1 MIKSINK
8 KKITVIIFFVLACIF
23 TVKNIY
29 AEEKQNN
36 VFGGFSVEGVPNSNQ
51 IDKNSGYFFL
61 KEKPGQ
67 QDTIKI
73 KLINSSNQNKT
84 LCIKIVDANTNSN
97 GIIDYSGKIAND
109 STLKI
114 PLTSIV
120 KSKVKEIELPKN
132 STQET
137 ELKINMP
144 NKPINGVILG
154 GVVVSEKKDKK
165 NQDTGIVGNDYCYT
179 IGIVLTNEDK
189 VNLFKNI
196 SVTLENVIADLSSG
210 KKVVQADILNPNPY
224 IFSKAQVKGAVYSED
239 GTKKI
244 KENSMDN
251 VSIAPYSCLPFQ
263 IDWGK
268 EDLKPGKYL
277 FKGTVK
283 TAENTWNFERK
294 FDIAGDKAKEINKQ
308 SVFKVFL
315 ANWFKY
321 SSVFLIILIIL
332 GTIYIYRRKYNTK
345 NNRSEK

>member
-1 MIKSINK
+1 MNRVINK
-8 KKITVIIFFVLACIF
+8 KNILMIIFLVI
-23 TVKNIY
+23 TSITISIKVS
-29 AEEKQNN
+29 AEEKQN
-36 VFGGFSVEGVPNSNQ
+36 FGGFSVEGIPNPRQ
-51 IDKNSGYFFL
+51 IDKNSGYFYL
-61 KEKPGQ
+61 SEKPGSK
-67 QDTIKI
+67 DSIKI
-73 KLINSSNQNKT
+73 KLINNSNKDK
-84 LCIKIVDANTNSN
+84 LLIIKVVDANTNSN
-97 GIIDYSGKIAND
+97 GIVDYSGTLKNNT
-109 STLKI
+109 SLKI

-120 KSKVKEIELPKN
+120 KSTQKEVSISKNSSKEITLD
-132 STQET
+132 
-137 ELKINMP
+137 INMP
-144 NKPINGVILG
+144 AHNVQGVILG
-154 GVVVSEKKDKK
+154 GVVVSEKIDDKEK
-165 NQDTGIVGNDYCYT
+165 NQNIVSNDYCYT

-189 VNLFKNI
+189 VNLFKNV
-196 SVTLENVIADLSSG
+196 SVTLENVIPNLASG
-210 KKVVQADILNPNPY
+210 KKVVQANILNPNPY

-308 SVFKVFL
+308 SVFKVIL
-315 ANWFKY
+315 PNWFKY

>member
-1 MIKSINK
+1 MYRNITKILMITLFVISNLVSFNTVSAEDNK
-8 KKITVIIFFVLACIF
+8 NKT
-23 TVKNIY
+23 
-29 AEEKQNN
+29 
-36 VFGGFSVEGVPNSNQ
+36 FGGFSIEGIKKENQ
-51 IDKNSGYFFL
+51 IDKNSGYFYL
-61 KEKPGQ
+61 KENPDSK
-67 QDTIKI
+67 DKINI
-73 KLINSSNQNKT
+73 KLMNSSNQDKT
-84 LCIKIVDANTNSN
+84 LDIKIVNANTNSN
-97 GIIDYSGKIAND
+97 GIIDYSGKLKDD
-109 STLKI
+109 SSLRI
-114 PLTSIV
+114 PLTSLV
-120 KSKVKEIELPKN
+120 KTTKNQVVVPKN
-132 STQET
+132 STAET
-137 ELKINMP
+137 TLNIDMP
-144 NKPINGVILG
+144 ATPINGVVVG
-154 GVVVSEKKDKK
+154 GVVVSEKKKDKEPNK
-165 NQDTGIVGNDYCYT
+165 NTVGNDYCYT

-189 VNLFKNI
+189 INLFKNI
-196 SVTLENVIADLSSG
+196 SVKLKNIAADLSSG

-308 SVFKVFL
+308 SVFKVIL
-315 ANWFKY
+315 PNWFKY
-321 SSVFLIILIIL
+321 SSVFLIILIVL

-345 NNRSEK
+345 NNRGEK

>member
-1 MIKSINK
+1 M
-8 KKITVIIFFVLACIF
+8 IIFLVI
-23 TVKNIY
+23 TSITISIKVS
-29 AEEKQNN
+29 AEEKQN
-36 VFGGFSVEGVPNSNQ
+36 FGGFSVEGIPNPRQ
-51 IDKNSGYFFL
+51 IDKNSGYFYL
-61 KEKPGQ
+61 SEKPGSK
-67 QDTIKI
+67 DSIKI
-73 KLINSSNQNKT
+73 KLINNSNKDK
-84 LCIKIVDANTNSN
+84 LLIIKVVDANTNSN
-97 GIIDYSGKIAND
+97 GIVDYSGTLKNNT
-109 STLKI
+109 SLKI

-120 KSKVKEIELPKN
+120 KSTQKEVSISKNSSKEITLD
-132 STQET
+132 
-137 ELKINMP
+137 INMP
-144 NKPINGVILG
+144 AHNVQGVILG
-154 GVVVSEKKDKK
+154 GVVVSEKIDDKEK
-165 NQDTGIVGNDYCYT
+165 NQNIVSNDYCYT

-189 VNLFKNI
+189 VNLFKNV
-196 SVTLENVIADLSSG
+196 SVTLENVIPNLASG
-210 KKVVQADILNPNPY
+210 KKVVQANILNPNPY

-308 SVFKVFL
+308 SVFKVIL
-315 ANWFKY
+315 PNWFKY

-332 GTIYIYRRKYNTK
+332 GTIYIY
-345 NNRSEK
+345 

>member
-1 MIKSINK
+1 G
-8 KKITVIIFFVLACIF
+8 TL
-23 TVKNIY
+23 KN
-29 AEEKQNN
+29 
-36 VFGGFSVEGVPNSNQ
+36 
-51 IDKNSGYFFL
+51 
-61 KEKPGQ
+61 
-67 QDTIKI
+67 
-73 KLINSSNQNKT
+73 
-84 LCIKIVDANTNSN
+84 NTS
-97 GIIDYSGKIAND
+97 
-109 STLKI
+109 LKI

-120 KSKVKEIELPKN
+120 KSTQKEVSISKNSSKEITLD
-132 STQET
+132 
-137 ELKINMP
+137 INMP
-144 NKPINGVILG
+144 AHNVQGVILG
-154 GVVVSEKKDKK
+154 GVVVSEKIDDKEK
-165 NQDTGIVGNDYCYT
+165 NQNIVSNDYCYT

-189 VNLFKNI
+189 VNLFKNV
-196 SVTLENVIADLSSG
+196 SVTLENVIPNLASG
-210 KKVVQADILNPNPY
+210 KKVVQANILNPNPY

-308 SVFKVFL
+308 SVFKVIL
-315 ANWFKY
+315 PNWFKY

>member
-1 MIKSINK
+1 M
-8 KKITVIIFFVLACIF
+8 KKILVIVCFMIISILPITQGF
-23 TVKNIY
+23 
-29 AEEKQNN
+29 AEENQNN
-36 VFGGFSVEGVPNSNQ
+36 FGGFSIEGIPNQNQ
-51 IDKNSGYFFL
+51 IDKNSGYFYL
-61 KEKPGQ
+61 KEIPGSK
-67 QDTIKI
+67 DTIKI
-73 KLINSSNQNKT
+73 KLINSSNDDKT
-84 LCIKIVDANTNSN
+84 LNIKVVDANTNSN
-97 GIIDYSGKIAND
+97 GIIDYSGNLKND
-109 STLKI
+109 SSLKV
-114 PLTSIV
+114 PLTNIV
-120 KSKVKEIELPKN
+120 KTTEKEIVVPKK
-132 STQET
+132 SYKET
-137 ELKINMP
+137 SLEISMP
-144 NKPINGVILG
+144 TKPIQGVIVG
-154 GVVVSEKKDKK
+154 GVVVSEKKNNKQNSK
-165 NQDTGIVGNDYCYT
+165 NITVGNDYCYT

-196 SVTLENVIADLSSG
+196 SVTLKNVIADLSSG

-308 SVFKVFL
+308 SVFKVIL
-315 ANWFKY
+315 PNWFKY
-321 SSVFLIILIIL
+321 SSVFLIILIVL

-345 NNRSEK
+345 NNRGEK

>member
-1 MIKSINK
+1 M
-8 KKITVIIFFVLACIF
+8 IIFLVI
-23 TVKNIY
+23 TSITISIKVS
-29 AEEKQNN
+29 AEEKQN
-36 VFGGFSVEGVPNSNQ
+36 FGGFSVEGIPNPRQ
-51 IDKNSGYFFL
+51 IDKNSGYFYL
-61 KEKPGQ
+61 SEKPGSK
-67 QDTIKI
+67 DSIKI
-73 KLINSSNQNKT
+73 KLINNSNKDK
-84 LCIKIVDANTNSN
+84 LLIIKVVDANTNSN
-97 GIIDYSGKIAND
+97 GIVDYSGTLKNNT
-109 STLKI
+109 SLKI

-120 KSKVKEIELPKN
+120 KSTQKEVSISKNSSKEITLD
-132 STQET
+132 
-137 ELKINMP
+137 INMP
-144 NKPINGVILG
+144 AHNVQGVILG
-154 GVVVSEKKDKK
+154 GVVVSEKIDDKEK
-165 NQDTGIVGNDYCYT
+165 NQNIVSNDYCYT

-189 VNLFKNI
+189 VNLFKNV
-196 SVTLENVIADLSSG
+196 SVTLENVIPNLASG
-210 KKVVQADILNPNPY
+210 KKVVQANILNPNPY

-308 SVFKVFL
+308 SVFKVIL
-315 ANWFKY
+315 PNWFKY